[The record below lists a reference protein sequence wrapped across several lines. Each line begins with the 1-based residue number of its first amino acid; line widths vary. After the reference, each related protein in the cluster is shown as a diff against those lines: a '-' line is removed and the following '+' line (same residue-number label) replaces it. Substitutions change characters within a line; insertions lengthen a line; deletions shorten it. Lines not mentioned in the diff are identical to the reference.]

1 MTMSSDSDPPKVPQF
16 VPQSLVSDLQSA
28 LLSRRPAATP
38 PEATSDE
45 PNSEEA
51 KGGEASTASP
61 AEEASGVGSS
71 SADVAQDASETK
83 PVVLVTCA
91 DGINSAGLEF
101 LVTALV
107 STGQYD
113 VSVCAPE
120 SGKFGLGDSITVG
133 ETIVATSTEVSGAKA
148 FQVSG
153 TPVDCVSL
161 ALSAALFS
169 WSKPTVVISGINKGS
184 SCGNE
189 SFHSGAVAGAKEALM
204 CGIPA
209 IAISLKWK
217 NESLDTDF
225 KDAVNVSMPLIQG
238 AIRDVKNGQFPKS
251 CFLNVGIPASP
262 STNKGVKI
270 TKQSE
275 WRPVLSWQATSAKKL
290 PSVAPQFISMHQSL
304 GFQLAQLGRDASAA
318 GAARRATAQKK
329 NVEVES
335 VAAAGKPEN
344 KEVVKKQFRLELVEK
359 QQDEGLDGDLDYV
372 ALENGFISVT
382 PLDVQLRMHPEI
394 QGSASD
400 WLASILK
407 GDEEA

>member
-1 MTMSSDSDPPKVPQF
+1 MTMSSDSDPPKLPQF

-28 LLSRRPAATP
+28 LLSRRAASTP

-45 PNSEEA
+45 PTSEEA
-51 KGGEASTASP
+51 KGGEVTASP
-61 AEEASGVGSS
+61 VEESPGVESS
-71 SADVAQDASETK
+71 SADVAQSVSETK
-83 PVVLVTCA
+83 PIVLVTCA

-120 SGKFGLGDSITVG
+120 SGKFASGDSITIG
-133 ETIVATSTEVSGAKA
+133 ETVVATSTEVSGAKA

-169 WSKPTVVISGINKGS
+169 WSKPALVISGINKGS
-184 SCGNE
+184 SCGHE

-217 NESLDTDF
+217 KNESQDTDL
-225 KDAVNVSMPLIQG
+225 KDAVNVSMPLIQA
-238 AIRDVKNGQFPKS
+238 AIRDVEKGQFPKS
-251 CFLNVGIPASP
+251 CFLNIGIPASP
-262 STNKGVKI
+262 SINKGVRI

-275 WRPVLSWQATSAKKL
+275 WRPMLSWQATSANRP
-290 PSVAPQFISMHQSL
+290 PSVAPQFLAMHQSL
-304 GFQLAQLGRDASAA
+304 GLQLAQLGRDASAA
-318 GAARRATAQKK
+318 GAARRANAQRK
-329 NVEVES
+329 NIEVES
-335 VAAAGKPEN
+335 VASAGKPET
-344 KEVVKKQFRLELVEK
+344 KEVVKKLFRLELVEK
-359 QQDEGLDGDLDYV
+359 QQDEGLDGGLDYV

-394 QGSASD
+394 QVSASD
-400 WLASILK
+400 WLTSILK
-407 GDEEA
+407 GDEED

>member
-16 VPQSLVSDLQSA
+16 VPQSRVSDLQSA
-28 LLSRRPAATP
+28 LLSRRPAASA

-51 KGGEASTASP
+51 KGGEAAPSP
-61 AEEASGVGSS
+61 AEEASGVESS

-83 PVVLVTCA
+83 PVLLVTCA

-113 VSVCAPE
+113 ISVCAPE

-133 ETIVATSTEVSGAKA
+133 ETVVATSTEVSGAKA

-169 WSKPTVVISGINKGS
+169 WSKPAVVISGINKGS

-217 NESLDTDF
+217 KNESLDTDF
-225 KDAVNVSMPLIQG
+225 KDAVNVCMPLIQA
-238 AIRDVKNGQFPKS
+238 AIKDAKNGQFPKS
-251 CFLNVGIPASP
+251 CFLNIGIPASP
-262 STNKGVKI
+262 SANKGVKI

-275 WRPVLSWQATSAKKL
+275 WRPMLSWQATSAKKL
-290 PSVAPQFISMHQSL
+290 PSVAPQFMSMHQSL

-318 GAARRATAQKK
+318 GAARRASAQKQ

-335 VAAAGKPEN
+335 VAAAGKPET

-382 PLDVQLRMHPEI
+382 PLDVQLRMPPEI
-394 QGSASD
+394 QVSASD

-407 GDEEA
+407 GE